1 MMQAEEAA
9 FLEIES
15 SEDREV
21 SSGRGRVAVLAG
33 VIGAV
38 LVIAVVGLAG
48 VAISYRKDHSMLRA
62 ASTDALVQLAQE
74 SGALQALAPQE
85 NLHDS
90 NPCADDEEIFEG
102 LCYAKCS
109 ILSGGM
115 RPVRCAAHICEPLDS
130 NGHHKC
136 RLSAAAISAILSS
149 PSLFPCQGYDVAGTQ
164 EGAKRCPHTAGACLN
179 DEELYL
185 GTCFKKCSVLTNGVF
200 PHRKAFATCCK
211 TAEFFQCLM
220 PGQSKTAQA
229 FAEGGGAGDHDF
241 VLQLS
246 LFQVS
251 QVYSMSA
258 FFGYALQQ
266 AELRYSLEKAAGDA
280 EAATLSDYVTK
291 LDSKEVNLL
300 SGGMSLEA
308 QQAIK
313 HQVAGLCGELDELW
327 QELMSALSPQSGSEE
342 ELSKLRQAI
351 ANGEV
356 ESVPVSVSRL
366 RHIALEGIA
375 FGFLLSRAE

>member
-149 PSLFPCQGYDVAGTQ
+149 PSLFPCQGYDARYPSST
-164 EGAKRCPHTAGACLN
+164 L
-179 DEELYL
+179 
-185 GTCFKKCSVLTNGVF
+185 F
-200 PHRKAFATCCK
+200 PFLF
-211 TAEFFQCLM
+211 E
-220 PGQSKTAQA
+220 
-229 FAEGGGAGDHDF
+229 
-241 VLQLS
+241 VS
-246 LFQVS
+246 L
-251 QVYSMSA
+251 
-258 FFGYALQQ
+258 L
-266 AELRYSLEKAAGDA
+266 
-280 EAATLSDYVTK
+280 K
-291 LDSKEVNLL
+291 L
-300 SGGMSLEA
+300 
-308 QQAIK
+308 IK
-313 HQVAGLCGELDELW
+313 
-327 QELMSALSPQSGSEE
+327 
-342 ELSKLRQAI
+342 
-351 ANGEV
+351 N
-356 ESVPVSVSRL
+356 
-366 RHIALEGIA
+366 
-375 FGFLLSRAE
+375 